1 MHYSNVCVCVCVL
14 PSDSLH
20 LWMRSS
26 VSLLWCAACCMI
38 MCRIRWSLGQESDPR
53 WAVNNTFS
61 FPRSWREREK
71 ERVRWSFITLVRMR
85 MNPECISMAT
95 RVSFL
100 PTLPLRLSPSI
111 HTLLLSLILK
121 CVFVQACVMLLP
133 SSYSIS
139 STMKSAERNTS
150 GSSRGAWEC

>member
-1 MHYSNVCVCVCVL
+1 MHYSNECVCVCVCCPVI
-14 PSDSLH
+14 PC
-20 LWMRSS
+20 
-26 VSLLWCAACCMI
+26 VSECVQAWVYCDAV
-38 MCRIRWSLGQESDPR
+38 WSCVESGEGLGQESDPR
-53 WAVNNTFS
+53 WAINNTF
-61 FPRSWREREK
+61 FLPRSWREREK

-85 MNPECISMAT
+85 MNPECISMVT

-133 SSYSIS
+133 SSNSIS